1 MTSYTNEHSSLLP
14 TAISSNMNMNMN
26 MNNNSNENEDE
37 DDMFPSQNSGADGE
51 DGMFLA
57 LDKRRDSFSQMI
69 KVVHNDKSLKQQY
82 ESAEDFD
89 TLLGSTKLLKGAIDQ
104 DIAVRRSSRSNSFTM
119 VLEPTREIDFENMS
133 AISFRPNGYNN
144 GINSIG
150 KRSASM
156 SNVRSGSS
164 SRSSGGSRRES
175 LDRSNH
181 KIQWNL
187 EKIYKTKIS
196 RPSTLYLKKIKT
208 SFFDDAKSLAEGTIP
223 QSIVLATVIGI
234 VCGVA
239 CYVYYSIL
247 FYCLDFIWNVIPEE
261 YIIPSE
267 HWSPEY
273 YWLWIPLVCS
283 SMSTLVGLTVVYMGE
298 PGDLPYT
305 ISRVHCEAYIPMNHV
320 FPMVFASMFSILGES
335 FSAIN
340 MGLCYYALL

>member
-1 MTSYTNEHSSLLP
+1 MTSYTNEKSSLLP
-14 TAISSNMNMNMN
+14 TAISR
-26 MNNNSNENEDE
+26 NNDNEDA
-37 DDMFPSQNSGADGE
+37 DDD

-69 KVVHNDKSLKQQY
+69 KVVHNDKSLKKQY
-82 ESAEDFD
+82 ESAEDFG
-89 TLLGSTKLLKGAIDQ
+89 TLLGSTKILKEAIDQ
-104 DIAVRRSSRSNSFTM
+104 DIAVRRSSLSNSYTM
-119 VLEPTREIDFENMS
+119 ALEPTKEIDFENMS

-144 GINSIG
+144 GINSIS
-150 KRSASM
+150 KRSVSM
-156 SNVRSGSS
+156 NNVRSDSS
-164 SRSSGGSRRES
+164 SSGSRRES
-175 LDRSNH
+175 IDRSNH
-181 KIQWNL
+181 DIHWNL
-187 EKIYKTKIS
+187 EKLYKRNIS
-196 RPSTLYLKKIKT
+196 RSSTLYLKKIKT

-239 CYVYYSIL
+239 CYVYYTIL

-273 YWLWIPLVCS
+273 YWLWIPLVCF

-305 ISRVHCEAYIPMNHV
+305 ISRVHSEAYIPMNHV
-320 FPMVFASMFSILGES
+320 FPMVFASMFSILGE
-335 FSAIN
+335 
-340 MGLCYYALL
+340 